1 MPYFISNTEPECQN
15 WAMIK
20 RLENGSYEVVGCHET
35 KQQAINHMVAAS
47 LAEDITPGGER
58 LLPDNYRPASSQDV
72 PEGRYCS
79 NCVYYV
85 NGLCK
90 LWNEQV
96 RDDYYCNKWEAKA
109 EELMEEAQLIE
120 RAQPNDL
127 KVGDYV
133 AWDSSGGTARGE
145 IVEIVR
151 DGSINVPNSSVTI
164 NGTPDNPA
172 ALIKIYKEVENG
184 EYEDTDI
191 LVGHKFSTLSKIA
204 PLPEYEEED
213 EEENTNPFIY
223 ESDTEEED
231 ESGRAVDLSAP
242 SYMRS
247 AARRGLKYY
256 EDGLGG
262 DGLVPATISAARDM
276 ASGNV
281 SEAKWRKIG
290 PWIARHLVD
299 LDAPKNNNP
308 SDKEYPGAGLVAHLL
323 WGSGPSKRAAE
334 RTMNYAMGLVERID
348 KDREDRKYASI
359 NVNLLH
365 EEKEKAVTKVERRV
379 KNDVDFELRIDGEQD
394 GMRFTGYAAV
404 FNKDSEPLP
413 FVERIAPGAFNKSL
427 RSRNEVKMF
436 MNHNMDMVLA
446 STRSKTLKLREDSQG
461 LLAEAI
467 LPDTTAGRD
476 LSVLMKR
483 GDVHSMSFGFSVPK
497 DGDSWSKDGRK
508 RELNEIR
515 LHEVSVVTGFP
526 AYPDTSATIRTID
539 YLANRTNVDPDKL
552 SDAIMALENGEK
564 LSGDSASLI
573 VEVVNKLREDKPN
586 TEDLLALKRKQL
598 ELLGKVL

>member
-1 MPYFISNTEPECQN
+1 MPYFISNTEPECPN
-15 WAMIK
+15 WAMVK
-20 RLENGSYEVVGCHET
+20 RLDDGSYEVVGCHET
-35 KQQAINHMVAAS
+35 KQKAINHMVAAS
-47 LAEDITPGGER
+47 LAEDIEPGGER
-58 LLPDNYRPASSQDV
+58 LLPDNYRPANSQDV
-72 PEGRYCS
+72 PEGRYCA
-79 NCVYYV
+79 NCIFFASGY
-85 NGLCK
+85 CS
-90 LWNEQV
+90 LWKEEV
-96 RDDYYCNKWEAKA
+96 RDDYYCNKWEEKPV
-109 EELMEEAQLIE
+109 EIMETQQLIE

-133 AWDSSGGTARGE
+133 IWDSSGGSARGE

-151 DGSINVPNSSVTI
+151 DGSINVPNSSVTV

-172 ALIKIYKEVENG
+172 ALIQIYKEVKDG
-184 EYEDTDI
+184 KYEDTDI
-191 LVGHKFSTLSKIA
+191 FVGHKFSTLSKIA
-204 PLPEYEEED
+204 PLPEYEEEE
-213 EEENTNPFIY
+213 EEENSNPFIY
-223 ESDTEEED
+223 ESESEDEEED
-231 ESGRAVDLSAP
+231 SRAIDLSAP
-242 SYMRS
+242 AYMRS
-247 AARRGLKYY
+247 AARRGLAYY

-276 ASGNV
+276 ARGEIT
-281 SEAKWRKIG
+281 EAKWRKIG
-290 PWIARHLVD
+290 PWIARHMVD
-299 LDAPKNNNP
+299 LDAPKNSNP

-323 WGSGPSKRAAE
+323 WGSGPSKRAAT
-334 RTMNYAMGLVERID
+334 RTMNYAINLVERID
-348 KDREDRKYASI
+348 AEKNERKYASI

-365 EEKEKAVTKVERRV
+365 EEKETAVNKVERRV

-404 FNKDSEPLP
+404 FDKDSEPLP
-413 FVERIAPGAFNKSL
+413 FVERIKPGAFGKSL

-446 STRSKTLKLREDSQG
+446 STRSRTLKLKEDSQG

-467 LPDTTAGRD
+467 LPDTTAG
-476 LSVLMKR
+476 
-483 GDVHSMSFGFSVPK
+483 K

-526 AYPDTSATIRTID
+526 AYKDTTATIRTID
-539 YLANRTNVDPDKL
+539 YLATRTNVDPDKL

-564 LSGDSASLI
+564 LNEDSANLI
-573 VEVVNKLREDKPN
+573 VEVVNKLKEDKPT

-598 ELLGKVL
+598 ELLGKAL

>member
-1 MPYFISNTEPECQN
+1 MPYFISNTEPECAN
-15 WAMIK
+15 WAMVK
-20 RLENGSYEVVGCHET
+20 RLDDGSYEVVGCHET
-35 KQQAINHMVAAS
+35 KQKAINHMVAAS
-47 LAEDITPGGER
+47 LAEDIKPGGER
-58 LLPDNYRPASSQDV
+58 LLPDNYRPANSQDV
-72 PEGRYCS
+72 PEGRYCA
-79 NCVYYV
+79 NCIFYV
-85 NGLCK
+85 NGYCE
-90 LWNEQV
+90 LWKEEV
-96 RDDYYCNKWEAKA
+96 RDDYYCNKWEEKPV
-109 EELMEEAQLIE
+109 EIMETQQLIE

-127 KVGDYV
+127 KVGDFV
-133 AWDSSGGTARGE
+133 IWDSSGGSARGK
-145 IVEIVR
+145 ILEIVR
-151 DGSINVPNSSVTI
+151 DGTINVPDSSVTI

-172 ALIKIYKEVENG
+172 ALIRIYRKNSEG
-184 EYEDTDI
+184 EYGPTDTK
-191 LVGHKFSTLSKIA
+191 VGHKFSTLSKIND
-204 PLPEYEEED
+204 LRLYEEMED
-213 EEENTNPFIY
+213 
-223 ESDTEEED
+223 DDDDED
-231 ESGRAVDLSAP
+231 DYDNERAISLSAP
-242 SYMRS
+242 AYMRS

-262 DGLVPATISAARDM
+262 EGLVPATISAARDM
-276 ASGNV
+276 ANGTI
-281 SEAKWRKIG
+281 SESKWRKIG
-290 PWIARHLVD
+290 PWIARHMVD

-323 WGSGPSKRAAE
+323 WGSGPSKRAAT
-334 RTMNYAMGLVERID
+334 RTMNYAINLVERLD
-348 KDREDRKYASI
+348 AEKNERKFASI

-365 EEKEKAVTKVERRV
+365 EEKETAVSKVERRV

-404 FNKDSEPLP
+404 FDKDSEPLP
-413 FVERIAPGAFNKSL
+413 FIERIMPGAFNKSL

-446 STRSKTLKLREDSQG
+446 STRSKTLKLKEDSQG

-476 LSVLMKR
+476 LAVLMKR

-526 AYPDTSATIRTID
+526 AYKDTTASIRTID
-539 YLANRTNVDPDKL
+539 YLATRTNVDPDKL
-552 SDAIMALENGEK
+552 SDAITALENGDVLNE
-564 LSGDSASLI
+564 DSANLI
-573 VEVVNKLREDKPN
+573 VEVVNKLKEHKPT

-598 ELLGKVL
+598 ELLGKAL